1 MTTAVMASTAPERRE
16 KSGSKGSPYLSHF
29 GLEKSP
35 FSTTPDP
42 AFAFA
47 TREHKT
53 ALAKVAYYTEERR
66 GIFLLMG
73 EIGTGKTT
81 ISQLAINGWRQKG
94 SQFLAAHVTD
104 PSPRTPAAFLRLVLA
119 SFGLP
124 TTRNLLDLKATLRQF
139 LVEQYKAGV
148 IVVLL
153 IDEAQTIHPANLDTI
168 QAMANEQTQT
178 DKLIQVVLLAQPN
191 FEYKLTHKPA
201 LRSRIAGGT
210 TLNPLTLEDAID
222 LLRHRMD
229 VAGGDF
235 DAVFPPSV
243 HKALYNATN
252 GVPRDLCVLCDAGMV
267 EALARGSRVVE
278 PDILEAA
285 LKDMAFKGW
294 GKRGK

>member
-1 MTTAVMASTAPERRE
+1 MSRTKQNDYDAPERHSR
-16 KSGSKGSPYLSHF
+16 YLEHF
-29 GLEKSP
+29 GLETSP

-42 AFAFA
+42 RFAFA
-47 TREHKT
+47 TREHKQ

-81 ISQLAINGWRQKG
+81 ISQLAINGWQQRG
-94 SQFLAAHVTD
+94 GQFLAAHITD

-119 SFGLP
+119 SFGVP
-124 TTRNLLDLKATLRQF
+124 TTRNLLDLKASLRQF
-139 LVEQYKAGV
+139 LVEQYKAGKT
-148 IVVLL
+148 VVLL
-153 IDEAQTIHPANLDTI
+153 IDEAQTIYPTNLDTI

-178 DKLIQVVLLAQPN
+178 EKLIQVVLLAQPN
-191 FEYKLTHKPA
+191 FEYKLAHKPA

-210 TLNPLTLEDAID
+210 TLNALTLEDAID

-235 DAVFPPSV
+235 DTVFPASV

-252 GVPRDLCVLCDAGMV
+252 GVPRDLCILCDAGMV
-267 EALARGSRVVE
+267 EALARGSRVV
-278 PDILEAA
+278 DSDTLQSA
-285 LKDMAFKGW
+285 LQDLSFKGW
-294 GKRGK
+294 GRRK